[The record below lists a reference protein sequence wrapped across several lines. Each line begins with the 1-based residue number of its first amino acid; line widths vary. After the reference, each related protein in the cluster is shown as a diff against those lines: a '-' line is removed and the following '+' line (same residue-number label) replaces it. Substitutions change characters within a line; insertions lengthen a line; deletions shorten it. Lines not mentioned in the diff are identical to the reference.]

1 MGVITVTDIDYGHI
15 FGPFPSHVTPADP
28 AYLIGMLTNDKR
40 PEGLMLKVRG
50 RSYPVNTPVPALN
63 NCIQTNDRGPEGLM
77 LKARGRSYPVNTP
90 VPALNNSIQYTLT
103 RTLRVCC

>member
-1 MGVITVTDIDYGHI
+1 MYNVNSVSYFYGVLPLACSTNCVCFLFRPTHPFTMGVITVTDIDYGHI

-50 RSYPVNTPVPALN
+50 RSYPVHP
-63 NCIQTNDRGPEGLM
+63 
-77 LKARGRSYPVNTP
+77 P
-90 VPALNNSIQYTLT
+90 VPALNNSIHFL
-103 RTLRVCC
+103 